1 MSSAP
6 TRRGAWLVRVR
17 YSPTGISADDV
28 IRAEVAAVPVGRPV
42 VVVTNDQAVRRDV
55 AAAGGNVIS
64 SDAFLDLR

>member
-6 TRRGAWLVRVR
+6 TRRAAPARGRA
-17 YSPTGISADDV
+17 YSPTGVSADDV
-28 IRAEVAAVPVGRPV
+28 IRAEVAARPVGRPV

-55 AAAGGNVIS
+55 AAAGGNLIS